1 MNGKNSPTDPTTPC
15 TECGGGTYTLP
26 GGSIWCPDEDAH
38 PGGFFVTRV
47 AFERRPSTTPSNKME
62 WSKQPP
68 KRTAASERR
77 ASQPTSAPVKVSK
90 PKVNDGFDTGFDGFV
105 EGER

>member
-1 MNGKNSPTDPTTPC
+1 MNGKSSPTDPLTPC
-15 TECGGGTYTLP
+15 TECGGGTYVLP

-47 AFERRPSTTPSNKME
+47 AFERRPATEGTPKRE

-68 KRTAASERR
+68 KRQPLAPVERR
-77 ASQPTSAPVKVSK
+77 ASQPTSKVIKVK
-90 PKVNDGFDTGFDGFV
+90 PANDGFDTGFDGFV